1 MKVHIAKRMEGIAP
15 FRVMGLLAQA
25 NQLEAQ
31 GRSII
36 HMEIGEP
43 DFVTPK
49 PIIEAGRRALAAGY
63 THYTPTTGLPQLRER
78 IASYYK
84 ERYGVELAADRVVVT
99 PGASGALQLA
109 LSVLINP
116 GDEVL
121 VADPSYPCYRHLVRL
136 MDGVCMMVP
145 VGAESAYQFTPELVA
160 QQLNGNCVAVILA
173 SPSNPTGT
181 LINDAMLTEIVR
193 IVEEKGAR
201 CIVDEIYHGLIYG
214 DKANTAL
221 AVSSE
226 CFVINSFSKYFG
238 MTGWRVGW
246 LIAPEP
252 YLPAVD
258 KLAQNIFLAAPTPAQ
273 HAALAAFTAE
283 TRAELEQRRA
293 AFCAR
298 RDYLLPE
305 LRGIGFDIPV
315 TPHGAFYL
323 YANCERFTQDSCAFA
338 TDVLENAGVAI
349 TPGVDFGVHAADK
362 HVRFAYTTGLEKLK
376 EGVQR
381 LRDYLS

>member
-15 FRVMGLLAQA
+15 FRVMGLLARA

-121 VADPSYPCYRHLVRL
+121 VADPS
-136 MDGVCMMVP
+136 
-145 VGAESAYQFTPELVA
+145 
-160 QQLNGNCVAVILA
+160 
-173 SPSNPTGT
+173 
-181 LINDAMLTEIVR
+181 
-193 IVEEKGAR
+193 
-201 CIVDEIYHGLIYG
+201 
-214 DKANTAL
+214 
-221 AVSSE
+221 
-226 CFVINSFSKYFG
+226 
-238 MTGWRVGW
+238 
-246 LIAPEP
+246 
-252 YLPAVD
+252 
-258 KLAQNIFLAAPTPAQ
+258 
-273 HAALAAFTAE
+273 
-283 TRAELEQRRA
+283 
-293 AFCAR
+293 
-298 RDYLLPE
+298 
-305 LRGIGFDIPV
+305 
-315 TPHGAFYL
+315 
-323 YANCERFTQDSCAFA
+323 
-338 TDVLENAGVAI
+338 
-349 TPGVDFGVHAADK
+349 
-362 HVRFAYTTGLEKLK
+362 
-376 EGVQR
+376 
-381 LRDYLS
+381 